1 MKVLIVEDDP
11 ASRSYLKRTLESQDH
26 QTRVAKD
33 GLAGLQIFKEWRPDL
48 VFSDI
53 KMPKMDGL
61 ELLEEIRKLNTD
73 TIVVMIT
80 AYGCEEF
87 AIRALQSRANNFLKK
102 PARHAELLPLIEK
115 YAAIVESIDITQKEF
130 GAVIKPELNKIIDNR
145 IKLVPRIVARMVLE
159 TGKAFDKEKRLDIR
173 LGLVEVLMNA
183 IEHGNLGITF
193 EEKSQA
199 LKENELEA
207 LYKNR
212 LKNSKFADRRVTIE
226 FKPDKDECE
235 WVVTDGGD
243 GFNWQKAIERAK
255 TRDILELNSR
265 GVVIIQHHFDEV
277 EYLGSGNKI
286 RVKKFR

>member
-26 QTRVAKD
+26 QTRIAED
-33 GLAGLQIFKEWRPDL
+33 GLAGLQIFKKWAPDL

-73 TIVVMIT
+73 TIIVMIT
-80 AYGCEEF
+80 AFGCEEF
-87 AIRALQSRANNFLKK
+87 AMRALQSRANNLLKK
-102 PARHAELLPLIEK
+102 PVRHAELLPLIKK

-130 GAVIKPELNKIIDNR
+130 GAIIKPELNKLIDNHMNM
-145 IKLVPRIVARMVLE
+145 VPRIVARMVLE

-173 LGLVEVLMNA
+173 LGLVEILTNA

-193 EEKSQA
+193 EEKAQA
-199 LKENELEA
+199 LEENELEL
-207 LYKNR
+207 LYTRR
-212 LKNSKFADRRVTIE
+212 LKDPKFVGRRVAIE
-226 FKPDKDECE
+226 FKPDKDGCE

-255 TRDILELNSR
+255 TGDILELHSR

-286 RVKKFR
+286 RVRKFR